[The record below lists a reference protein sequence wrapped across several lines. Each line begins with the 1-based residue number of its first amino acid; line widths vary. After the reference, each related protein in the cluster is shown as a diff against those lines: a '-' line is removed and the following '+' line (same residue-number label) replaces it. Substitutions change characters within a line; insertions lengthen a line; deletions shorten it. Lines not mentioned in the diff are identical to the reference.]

1 MNKRISIRIC
11 IYTIILFL
19 LFKIKYF
26 SLKIFIFI
34 SVLGK
39 KKKKKSS
46 FVLLFT
52 VLSSVL
58 FQLKMK
64 DKGQILAIILLVECF
79 FLPLIVSFLLV
90 PG

>member
-34 SVLGK
+34 SVLG
-39 KKKKKSS
+39 KKKKSS